1 MLAGAPSVQLH
12 RGCGS
17 AAAAHPSAH
26 HYQHICL
33 STLLTLLFPSRQVW
47 NPRTGA
53 CLRTMD
59 SGYGLCALFAPGN
72 RHALVGTKEGTIEI
86 FDVGTSSRIAV
97 VK

>member
-1 MLAGAPSVQLH
+1 MSEMPAKQLAPHAPRSLLP
-12 RGCGS
+12 
-17 AAAAHPSAH
+17 AHP
-26 HYQHICL
+26 YLLL
-33 STLLTLLFPSRQVW
+33 SSPQVW

-97 VK
+97 VE